1 MTSEKEDHSAV
12 LQQFS
17 LTHYPICCPRR
28 RRCFSLPRPDAHIC
42 ICDGTEP
49 DGTLLKLFKHHE
61 SQEALEEGNL
71 AQSERE
77 SGSSGFGGGAFTR
90 R

>member
-17 LTHYPICCPRR
+17 LAHYPICCPRR
-28 RRCFSLPRPDAHIC
+28 CCCFSLPRPDAHIC

-61 SQEALEEGNL
+61 SQEALEGGNL

-77 SGSSGFGGGAFTR
+77 SGCLGFGGGAFTR